1 MLFDY
6 YFLFTE
12 TNKDVE
18 YNAFVAALH
27 SEETLECD
35 IFVTV
40 LPFILACPLEEI
52 LNQHILSKYCSYK
65 RGKMIYSCWNQDS
78 I

>member
-52 LNQHILSKYCSYK
+52 
-65 RGKMIYSCWNQDS
+65 
-78 I
+78 